1 MLPWLHAVPEGER
14 RGERI
19 GSGRRGEVIGV
30 REVGRGRGR
39 KEGREDRKR
48 IGRVEL
54 EERSEEHPSR
64 SVQLQRASTLCMR
77 SSEKCL
83 H

>member
-54 EERSEEHPSR
+54 EERRGRDKYMVMR
-64 SVQLQRASTLCMR
+64 SVNDNSLYRVHQTTCS
-77 SSEKCL
+77 
-83 H
+83 

>member
-54 EERSEEHPSR
+54 EERRGRDKYMVMR
-64 SVQLQRASTLCMR
+64 SVNDNSLYRVRQTTCS
-77 SSEKCL
+77 
-83 H
+83 